1 MLLIGSKAF
10 DMGRPASDIDYIATP
25 VELEQF
31 LTENESKIVLSKH
44 SRVGMT
50 VFMTGSVPI
59 EFDTS
64 ETGQK
69 LLDIVGH
76 GTATPDV
83 LLTIKLTHRYLRNNP
98 HFLKTMNDI
107 HFLRNSGY
115 TVPDSLKD
123 WMKERIKAT
132 YWYKHPSL
140 AQSKSEFFSDDGVGY
155 IYDHDSI
162 HEAVK
167 TFDVPAF
174 EMIKEDRAE
183 VFCSKAKFF
192 ASDESLRLA
201 TVVEEAYTLALERSV
216 LPYNFNID
224 PYWSF
229 TKALEKICSSVSSGF
244 WREYAWEN
252 YYQVLDMY
260 NGNYVERFK
269 DALRSGLIKPYKN
282 EGEI

>member
-10 DMGRPASDIDYIATP
+10 DMGRPGSDIDYIAIP
-25 VELEQF
+25 AELEQF
-31 LTENESKIVLSKH
+31 KKENTSKIVLAKP
-44 SRVGMT
+44 SRNGET
-50 VFMTGSVPI
+50 IFMTGSVPI

-76 GTATPDV
+76 GTASPDV
-83 LLTIKLTHRYLRNNP
+83 ILALKLTHRYLKNSP

-115 TVPDSLKD
+115 SVPESLKE

-140 AQSKSEFFSDDGVGY
+140 AQNKSEFFADDGVGY
-155 IYDHDSI
+155 IYDHDTI

-167 TFDVPAF
+167 TFDTPAF
-174 EMIKEDRAE
+174 ELIKEDKAE
-183 VFCSKAKFF
+183 VFCSKEKFF

-201 TVVEEAYTLALERSV
+201 TVLEESYTLALERSQIPFDFT
-216 LPYNFNID
+216 LDRYK
-224 PYWSF
+224 SF
-229 TKALEKICSSVSSGF
+229 TKALEKVCTSISSGW
-244 WREYAWEN
+244 WREYAWEH
-252 YYQVLDMY
+252 YYQVLDLY
-260 NGNYVERFK
+260 QESYVDKFK
-269 DALRSGLIKPYKN
+269 AALDAGVIKPYKVAA
-282 EGEI
+282 